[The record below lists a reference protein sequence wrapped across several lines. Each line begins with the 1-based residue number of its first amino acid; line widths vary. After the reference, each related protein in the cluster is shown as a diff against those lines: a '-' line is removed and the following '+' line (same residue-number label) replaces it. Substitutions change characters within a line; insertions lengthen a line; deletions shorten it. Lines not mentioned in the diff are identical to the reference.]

1 MCLNGDINLMLAKQR
16 IKEWQEE
23 AARARIAAEV
33 AAFERRGWASSGLAK
48 RTRAPLLAW
57 IRARA
62 AEQLSF
68 RIW

>member
-1 MCLNGDINLMLAKQR
+1 MCLNDEIDLMLAKQR

-23 AARARIAAEV
+23 AARARTAAEV
-33 AAFERRGWASSGLAK
+33 AAFERRRRASAGLGK
-48 RTRAPLLAW
+48 RTRAPLLAR
-57 IRARA
+57 IHARA